1 MFNKRVVKKIGL
13 VLQKG
18 HEVSFRIVLTLQ
30 LALTT
35 AFFHENIKLSS
46 KIHCAYLKIMFLLF
60 VNIRVK
66 ALSNLLKIQV
76 LNFYNSLLFI
86 IK

>member
-1 MFNKRVVKKIGL
+1 MLNKRVVKNRSCLAEGTW
-13 VLQKG
+13 
-18 HEVSFRIVLTLQ
+18 VSFLIVLTLE

-46 KIHCAYLKIMFLLF
+46 KIHCAYPKRMFLLF

-76 LNFYNSLLFI
+76 LKFYYSLLFI